1 MNYDDRESD
10 MVASCP
16 PFWMESPSIL
26 WQEPFQFFP
35 FTKHDSLCTSAALNS
50 FTRFGFYLGVLL
62 AVVRMELVWLFVG
75 TVFSIFSVIAWIWME
90 KEGAIRE
97 LFGQGSA
104 KEKENNVTEPF
115 YGQESEGL
123 LRDFNTAAPIVD
135 PRDVINEYVPH
146 IQGVTSY
153 TQPTAANPF
162 MNVLLTEIADNPY
175 RAPAANVQ
183 SAEVSRELDSYF
195 QTMFARDPGDVF
207 NHTQGQRTWI
217 TMPSSTVPNDQ
228 GAFADWLFRVPGKT
242 CKEGNL
248 SACMFSTGAEAL
260 PWRNVQP
267 QT

>member
-1 MNYDDRESD
+1 
-10 MVASCP
+10 MVARCP
-16 PFWMESPSIL
+16 PFWLENPSIL

-35 FTKHDSLCTSAALNS
+35 FTKQDSQCTSSALNS
-50 FTRFGFYLGVLL
+50 FTRFGFYLGVLIAL
-62 AVVRMELVWLFVG
+62 IRMEWMWLFIG
-75 TVFSIFSVIAWIWME
+75 TAFSIFSTIAWFWME
-90 KEGAIRE
+90 KEGAVRE
-97 LFGQGSA
+97 LFGQKQA
-104 KEKENNVTEPF
+104 TATATTATTEPF

-123 LRDFNTAAPIVD
+123 SRDFISAAPIVD
-135 PRDVINEYVPH
+135 PRDVINEYVPN
-146 IQGVTSY
+146 ILGVTSF

-183 SAEVSRELDSYF
+183 SKAVSDELNSYF

-248 SACMFSTGAEAL
+248 SACMFNTGAEAL